1 MTGETEEEDYYS
13 GGRVMRDMMTHVHD
27 MYTHLMHVMH
37 NLTVL
42 LGRLW
47 QAWGMAALSFY
58 HLPQTS
64 SHSLLPK
71 TT

>member
-1 MTGETEEEDYYS
+1 
-13 GGRVMRDMMTHVHD
+13 MRDMMTHVHD

-37 NLTVL
+37 ILTVL

-58 HLPQTS
+58 RLPQTS